1 MKKRILSV
9 VLVVA
14 MMFLF
19 AGCSAKDDNA
29 SSAGGEG
36 KQEASGGSSDETL
49 YIGVAIRGLTN
60 PYYVSIADA
69 AENFAAWLEEQGQPA
84 EVVVLSCDGS
94 DDQQVTGA
102 KDFIAAHGQNCILYV
117 DPNNSPVA
125 LPIAEACEEAGVY
138 WQTTWST
145 SDDLNIADY
154 PHYLFH
160 QTLADEDSGYKTAT
174 AMFESF
180 DTPNE
185 GKILAVLG
193 LEANSAS
200 INRKAGLERALEENP
215 GVELLESQPA
225 DWDAQK
231 AYTIVETW
239 LSKYSDI
246 DGIWVANGEMALSV
260 CELLDSKGLSG
271 QIKVTAID
279 GTPDEITA
287 VEDGKIVATVYSNP
301 NLQAGLGCA
310 YLYQAWSGEIKS
322 EDLTAEQRCFLT
334 EGVLVTADTVDEFNN
349 MDFTYDYS
357 NPQEIIYQPL
367 DIPLVEG
374 Y

>member
-19 AGCSAKDDNA
+19 VGCSSKKADTSSADDETKQE
-29 SSAGGEG
+29 SAGGS
-36 KQEASGGSSDETL
+36 SGETL
-49 YIGVAIRGLTN
+49 YIGMSIRGLTN

-94 DDQQVTGA
+94 DDQQVTGV
-102 KDFIAAHGQNCILYV
+102 KDFIAAHGENCILYV
-117 DPNNSPVA
+117 DPNNAPVA

-160 QTLADEDSGYKTAT
+160 QTLADEASAYATAT

-185 GKILAVLG
+185 GKILAIQG
-193 LEANSAS
+193 MDANSAS
-200 INRKAGLERALEENP
+200 INREAGLMRALEENP

-239 LSKYSDI
+239 LSKYDDI
-246 DGIWVANGEMALSV
+246 DGIWVANGEMALAV
-260 CELLDSKGLSG
+260 CELLESKGLSG
-271 QIKVTAID
+271 EVKVTGID
-279 GTPDEITA
+279 GIPDEITA
-287 VEDGKIVATVYSNP
+287 VEDGKITATMYSNP
-301 NLQAGLGCA
+301 YLQAGLGCA
-310 YLYQAWSGEIKS
+310 YLYQAWSGNINS

-334 EGVLVTADTVDEFNN
+334 EGVLVTADTVEEFKNT
-349 MDFTYDYS
+349 DFNYDYS
-357 NPQEIIYQPL
+357 DPQVMIYQAL
-367 DIPLVEG
+367 DLPLVEG